1 MEKVVITGVAAN
13 KNVAVIDIFGVKV
26 DSDVTAKIL
35 NKIAEKQINIILMN
49 SNSAGDRLNNLSIIV
64 KPEHVDDVIE
74 ALNWFCSQSRIDH
87 YQVKNDVAQ
96 VSIVGSGIATHYG
109 VAYEMFDTLSKNG
122 IEVLMTSTSEI
133 KITALIPREK
143 ADLAVIKLHDKFE
156 LNNLQRNLVKKDG
169 WEK

>member
-13 KNVAVIDIFGVKV
+13 KNVVIIDIFGIKV
-26 DSDVTAKIL
+26 SSDITAKIL
-35 NKIAEKQINIILMN
+35 NRIAEKQINIILMN
-49 SNSAGDRLNNLSIIV
+49 SNNAGNQINNLSLVV
-64 KPEHVDDVIE
+64 KPEYVDDIIE
-74 ALNWFCSQSRIDH
+74 ILNWFNNESRIDH

-96 VSIVGSGIATHYG
+96 VSIVGSGIANHYG

-143 ADLAVIKLHDKFE
+143 ADLAVIKLHEKFE
-156 LNNLQRNLVKKDG
+156 LDNLQRNLMEKDG
-169 WEK
+169 C